1 MDGWAGNLDINKCYI
16 SRAEW
21 EAMVGGSN
29 GDPDSLIHGIDETP
43 AADLA
48 AKVLAGELGDGD
60 DRKHALGDRYQEVQS
75 LVNHILTASAEDLAK
90 ETWAG
95 DYGNGSRRKAV
106 LGPRYDEVMAVINGQ
121 AETEQVYVVQ
131 IGDTL
136 SGIASK
142 YGTTYQDLAAKNGIS
157 NPNLIYP
164 GMRLVVS

>member
-1 MDGWAGNLDINKCYI
+1 MRARPARPKHRP
-16 SRAEW
+16 SR
-21 EAMVGGSN
+21 
-29 GDPDSLIHGIDETP
+29 PRTIRRT
-43 AADLA
+43 AAA
-48 AKVLAGELGDGD
+48 AQAD
-60 DRKHALGDRYQEVQS
+60 
-75 LVNHILTASAEDLAK
+75 DLAK

-121 AETEQVYVVQ
+121 TKTEQVYVVQ
-131 IGDTL
+131 SGDTL

-142 YGTTYQDLAAKNGIS
+142 YGTTYQDLAAKNGIG

>member
-1 MDGWAGNLDINKCYI
+1 M
-16 SRAEW
+16 
-21 EAMVGGSN
+21 
-29 GDPDSLIHGIDETP
+29 
-43 AADLA
+43 
-48 AKVLAGELGDGD
+48 
-60 DRKHALGDRYQEVQS
+60 QS
-75 LVNHILTASAEDLAK
+75 LVNHILTASAEDLAA

-121 AETEQVYVVQ
+121 TETEQVYVVQ
-131 IGDTL
+131 SGDTL

>member
-1 MDGWAGNLDINKCYI
+1 MHRDVRLFLPAVC
-16 SRAEW
+16 RQ
-21 EAMVGGSN
+21 
-29 GDPDSLIHGIDETP
+29 DSLRDHP
-43 AADLA
+43 HSPRQA
-48 AKVLAGELGDGD
+48 
-60 DRKHALGDRYQEVQS
+60 Q
-75 LVNHILTASAEDLAK
+75 ASTFPSSHDLAK

-121 AETEQVYVVQ
+121 TKTEQVYVVQ
-131 IGDTL
+131 SGDTL

-142 YGTTYQDLAAKNGIS
+142 YGTTYQDLAAKNGIG

>member
-1 MDGWAGNLDINKCYI
+1 MVLPQRRSAWSALEDA
-16 SRAEW
+16 SRCTPIPTCCLSARF
-21 EAMVGGSN
+21 AKRSSALAPPGPS
-29 GDPDSLIHGIDETP
+29 IDFP
-43 AADLA
+43 
-48 AKVLAGELGDGD
+48 VLARFGERQRPAQAD
-60 DRKHALGDRYQEVQS
+60 
-75 LVNHILTASAEDLAK
+75 DLAK

-121 AETEQVYVVQ
+121 TKTEQVYVVQ
-131 IGDTL
+131 SGDTL

-142 YGTTYQDLAAKNGIS
+142 YGTTYQDLAAKNGIG